1 MMACKPGFGNP
12 PSLQRGA
19 FALMAVVLLASA
31 AMLSVLTLARLT
43 VSESRTGASEARARE
58 VAHAAEAAL
67 DYGTGWYTVNEPD
80 WLLQDNGF
88 EEANPDTPFPGLVS
102 PNGDSY
108 GAVITFRRNPANTD
122 YLEVLAEAQA
132 QSDPGIRA
140 RVSQMLHTNL
150 LLTDVDMMGPPL
162 SFDGCLD
169 GVLGNPEI
177 NAEGGLK
184 IQTSGQLTKPNGDPC
199 IDPGHIS
206 DISVDDIAYGAFGGD
221 IWEVAFSATRADLKA
236 QATREA
242 TRPVAERNV
251 IWFTVDDPRL
261 GAGKNLNSAV
271 FSTSFLGSASKPIIL
286 IFEECPSIQGG
297 MEITGILFIDNACT
311 TANGWGGTVINGS
324 TYINGDATGFNANTE
339 FNRIDT
345 LEAPDPY
352 TLKADWVARVPGT
365 WRDF

>member
-1 MMACKPGFGNP
+1 MTVN
-12 PSLQRGA
+12 SLNKVAAPRHQKGA

-31 AMLSVLTLARLT
+31 AMLSVLTLVRLT

-67 DYGTGWYTVNEPD
+67 DYGIAWYTINEPG
-80 WLLQDNGF
+80 WALQDSGF
-88 EEANPDTPFPGLVS
+88 EEASPAPAFPGIAA
-102 PNGDSY
+102 PNGDTY
-108 GAVITFRRNPANTD
+108 GATITFRRNPANTD
-122 YLEVLAEAQA
+122 YLEVLAEAEA
-132 QSDPGIRA
+132 QSDTGIRA
-140 RVSQMLHTNL
+140 RASQMLHSNL
-150 LLTDVDMMGPPL
+150 LLTDFDMKGPPL

-177 NAEGGLK
+177 NSLDGHK
-184 IQTSGQLTKPNGDPC
+184 IQTSRQPLKANGEPC

-206 DISVDDIAYGAFGGD
+206 DVSEDDIVHGAFGGD
-221 IWEVAFSATRADLKA
+221 IWDVAFSVTRADLKA
-236 QATREA
+236 QAAREA
-242 TRPVAERNV
+242 SRPVAERNV
-251 IWFTVDDPRL
+251 IWFTAGDPRL

-271 FSTSFLGSASKPIIL
+271 FGTSVLGLAGKPIIL
-286 IFEECPSIQGG
+286 VFEECPSIQGS
-297 MEITGILFIDNACT
+297 MEITGIVFIDNACT

-339 FNRIDT
+339 FNRMDT
-345 LEAPDPY
+345 LVDPDPY

>member
-1 MMACKPGFGNP
+1 MAVSKFGRATSP
-12 PSLQRGA
+12 RAQRGA
-19 FALMAVVLLASA
+19 FAIMAVVLLASA
-31 AMLSVLTLARLT
+31 AMLSVLTLVRLT

-67 DYGTGWYTVNEPD
+67 DYGIAWYTDNEPD
-80 WLLQDNGF
+80 WVLQDNGF
-88 EEANPDTPFPGLVS
+88 EEANPDPAFSGIAA
-102 PNGDSY
+102 PNGDTY
-108 GAVITFRRNPANTD
+108 DAVITFRRNPANTD
-122 YLEVLAEAQA
+122 YLEVLAQA
-132 QSDPGIRA
+132 HARSDTGIRA
-140 RVSQMLHTNL
+140 RAAQMLHTNL
-150 LLTDVDMMGPPL
+150 LLTDFDMRGPPL

-177 NAEGGLK
+177 NAMDGLK
-184 IQTSGQLTKPNGDPC
+184 IQTSRQPAKPNGDPC

-206 DISVDDIAYGAFGGD
+206 DVSETDIAYGAFAGD
-221 IWEVAFSATRADLKA
+221 LWEVAFSVTRADLRA

-251 IWFTVDDPRL
+251 IWFVAGDSRL

-297 MEITGILFIDNACT
+297 MEITGIVFIDNACS

-324 TYINGDATGFNANTE
+324 TYINGDVTGFNANTE
-339 FNRIDT
+339 FNRIDS
-345 LEAPDPY
+345 LVDPDPY